1 MCLFVISLS
10 NVALACDCD
19 KAEKSTK
26 TEASQTVAD
35 AKSATKCSACG
46 GEKGSCDG
54 NCGCEGCKSGKCS
67 GGKDGKS
74 CGCGKSGEKV
84 KS

>member
-19 KAEKSTK
+19 KSEKSSK
-26 TEASQTVAD
+26 SEVSQTVAD
-35 AKSATKCSACG
+35 AKDAKKCTSCG
-46 GEKGSCDG
+46 GEKSSCDG
-54 NCGCEGCKSGKCS
+54 NCGCDGCKSGKCS
-67 GGKDGKS
+67 GSKDGKS
-74 CGCGKSGEKV
+74 CGCGKAKV